1 MLLLTEDDVRSLLPV
16 PEAVPLMRQAFRELA
31 EGSAMNQPRRRLALP
46 TRAVLHA
53 MAGAGPKYFG
63 TKIYTTH
70 PEHGAHFLF
79 LLYEAATAAP
89 LALMEANHLG
99 RIRTG
104 ATTALAVELLS
115 PPEADQLGM
124 IGTGFQAWTQLEA
137 VLAVR
142 RLRQARVW
150 SRSPERRAA
159 FAAACR
165 QAFGAEVEASATA
178 REAVEGA
185 SIVITATSSREPVLE
200 ASWVGPS
207 TLVCAVGSNHP
218 ARRELP
224 PELVLGAVRI
234 VVDSLEQA
242 RFESGDLLLAQ
253 PADAWHTLPIVELK
267 ELLLSGRPSDARAG
281 VTIFK
286 SNGLAVEDVYAAAH
300 VYEKAL
306 AQGRG
311 REAGLYS

>member
-1 MLLLTEDDVRSLLPV
+1 MLWLTEEDVRALLPV
-16 PEAVPLMRQAFRELA
+16 PEAVPLMRQAFRDLA
-31 EGSAMNQPRRRLALP
+31 DGRALNQPRRRLALP
-46 TRAVLHA
+46 TKAILHA
-53 MAGAGPKYFG
+53 MAGAGPNYFG

-79 LLYEAATAAP
+79 LLYDAATASP

-104 ATTALAVELLS
+104 ATTAVAVEALS
-115 PPEADQLGM
+115 PPEADELGM

-142 RLRQARVW
+142 RLRRARVW
-150 SRSPERRAA
+150 SRSPDRRGA

-165 QAFGAEVEASATA
+165 QAFGIEVEAAPTA

-185 SIVITATSSREPVLE
+185 SIVITVTSSREPVLE
-200 ASWVGPS
+200 AGWIGCD

-224 PELVLGAVRI
+224 PELVLGAGRI

-242 RFESGDLLLAQ
+242 RIESGDLLLAR
-253 PADAWHTLPIVELK
+253 PAEQWHSLPIVELK
-267 ELLLSGRPSDARAG
+267 ELVLGARQSHASPG

-286 SNGLAVEDVYAAAH
+286 SNGLAVEDVYAGAY

-306 AQGRG
+306 EQGRG
-311 REAGLYS
+311 KKAGFYS